1 MSKEKER
8 QIVVSD
14 LFKEIYLNFNV
25 SNQLEN
31 MKKLERREFY
41 LLLTYA
47 LDKHSDED
55 SVVLKNFQPFKDEVM
70 EIYDIQDDK
79 DATNEILLAL
89 IEETGDKYIE
99 TDDLVDSEGEKLRN
113 PYSKE
118 EARDA
123 KIEMTMGNNDITSL
137 K

>member
-1 MSKEKER
+1 MSEAKEK
-8 QIVVSD
+8 QIAVSD
-14 LFKEIYLNFNV
+14 LFKEIYINFNV

-31 MKKLERREFY
+31 MKNLERRELY

-79 DATNEILLAL
+79 DVSNEILLAL

>member
-1 MSKEKER
+1 MSTEKEK

-14 LFKEIYLNFNV
+14 LFKETYLNFNV
-25 SNQLEN
+25 SSQIEN
-31 MKKLERREFY
+31 MKNLDKRELY
-41 LLLTYA
+41 LFLTYA

-55 SVVLKNFQPFKDEVM
+55 PVVLHNFQPFKDEVM

-79 DATNEILLAL
+79 ETTNEILLVL

-99 TDDLVDSEGEKLRN
+99 TDNVLDSEGNKLRE
-113 PYSKE
+113 PYTKQE
-118 EARDA
+118 VREA
-123 KIEMTMGNNDITSL
+123 KIDILNDE